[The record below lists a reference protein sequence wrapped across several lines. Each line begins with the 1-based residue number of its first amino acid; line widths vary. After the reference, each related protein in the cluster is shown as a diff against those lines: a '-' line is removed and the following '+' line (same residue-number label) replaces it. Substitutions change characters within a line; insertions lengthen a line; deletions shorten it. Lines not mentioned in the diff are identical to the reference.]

1 MLYTL
6 LVCFCVITR
15 KKVETFHYNIFWFIF
30 VANNKNNWSTSKDVL
45 TVHHTSL
52 LEQISKP
59 IRTLCLISMT
69 IVKNGMNLKAVPPLS
84 AAIVGIHSSFP
95 PQRIFQVKIS
105 VNFIFTLNLL
115 NKEWKWK
122 IVLVFNFGWYPK
134 IRSSCFNMVY
144 FNLATYC
151 VSYLHT
157 MPFCRNQIPY

>member
-1 MLYTL
+1 MKYIKGRFDCTSYK
-6 LVCFCVITR
+6 FTWTNF
-15 KKVETFHYNIFWFIF
+15 ET
-30 VANNKNNWSTSKDVL
+30 NKNPLFDKHDDSKEWDEFESCA
-45 TVHHTSL
+45 T
-52 LEQISKP
+52 IKC
-59 IRTLCLISMT
+59 RYCWDTL
-69 IVKNGMNLKAVPPLS
+69 IVS
-84 AAIVGIHSSFP
+84 P
-95 PQRIFQVKIS
+95 PQRIFEVKIS